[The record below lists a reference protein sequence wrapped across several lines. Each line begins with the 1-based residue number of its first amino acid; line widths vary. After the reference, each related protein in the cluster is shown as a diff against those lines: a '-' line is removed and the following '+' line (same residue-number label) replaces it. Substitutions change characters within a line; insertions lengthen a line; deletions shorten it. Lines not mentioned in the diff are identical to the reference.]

1 MSRFGRVCKMKLGP
15 CSTPLLLTVGLG
27 AMALPVAA
35 GLYGQTAPDSQ
46 TPQTKQLS
54 ASPETLEFEVA
65 SIRLSKSGA
74 SPYSNFP
81 INAGTMY
88 NPTRGIFSS
97 INRPLLDYI
106 VFAYKM
112 TDSERQ
118 DLISKLPAWAV
129 SDGYDIEARSENHD
143 PTKDQMRL
151 MMQSLLADRFK
162 LAVHTETRHV
172 SISALVL
179 VKPGFTGPQLKV
191 HAAEQSCSTAGPAV
205 PVPDATSAPLIK
217 LLGVWPASCG
227 GVNRANLAL
236 SPDVIRAGGRNLSM
250 ESFASSMNGLGK
262 LDRPVVD
269 RTGLTGN
276 FDFVLEFEPES
287 AAGEAPGNSPSD
299 REGPTFI
306 EALKEQLGL
315 KLESQKGTADYI
327 DVDHV
332 ERPTAN

>member
-46 TPQTKQLS
+46 TPQTNQLS

-88 NPTRGIFSS
+88 SPTQGIFSS
-97 INRPLLDYI
+97 IHRPLVDYI

-129 SDGYDIEARSENHD
+129 SDGYDIEAKSENHD

-151 MMQSLLADRFK
+151 MMQSLLAGRFK
-162 LAVHTETRHV
+162 LVIHTETRRL

-179 VKPGFTGPQLKV
+179 VKPGITGPQLKP
-191 HAAEQSCSTAGPAV
+191 HPAEQSCSTTDPAV
-205 PVPDATSAPLIK
+205 PLPDATSAPLTK
-217 LLGVWPASCG
+217 
-227 GVNRANLAL
+227 
-236 SPDVIRAGGRNLSM
+236 
-250 ESFASSMNGLGK
+250 
-262 LDRPVVD
+262 
-269 RTGLTGN
+269 
-276 FDFVLEFEPES
+276 
-287 AAGEAPGNSPSD
+287 
-299 REGPTFI
+299 
-306 EALKEQLGL
+306 
-315 KLESQKGTADYI
+315 
-327 DVDHV
+327 
-332 ERPTAN
+332 